1 MSQKRKLTSYTI
13 EQRYKVLTLLDKGEK
28 ASKIAK
34 EYGIPKNNISTW
46 NKPENREKIV
56 KEYEA
61 GAVDSKRKRF
71 REGKYSDIEEALLK
85 WFKDVQENF
94 DITTTFEEYVAADNS
109 VSTTESITEEAI
121 VQSVLA
127 SKFVKEEADGQ
138 EEDEEETEEKDD
150 TPMNTVQCLEAIAG
164 IRRFFQASN
173 LPENV
178 FDALTVL
185 EDYALQQQITRKTK
199 QTKITELFDNMI
211 KKENN

>member
-1 MSQKRKLTSYTI
+1 M
-13 EQRYKVLTLLDKGEK
+13 
-28 ASKIAK
+28 
-34 EYGIPKNNISTW
+34 
-46 NKPENREKIV
+46 
-56 KEYEA
+56 
-61 GAVDSKRKRF
+61 
-71 REGKYSDIEEALLK
+71 
-85 WFKDVQENF
+85 
-94 DITTTFEEYVAADNS
+94 
-109 VSTTESITEEAI
+109 AI

-127 SKFVKEEADGQ
+127 SKSIKEEADGQ
-138 EEDEEETEEKDD
+138 EDEEEAEEEDE
-150 TPMNTVQCLEAIAG
+150 TPMNSVQCLDAIAR

>member
-127 SKFVKEEADGQ
+127 
-138 EEDEEETEEKDD
+138 
-150 TPMNTVQCLEAIAG
+150 
-164 IRRFFQASN
+164 
-173 LPENV
+173 
-178 FDALTVL
+178 
-185 EDYALQQQITRKTK
+185 
-199 QTKITELFDNMI
+199 
-211 KKENN
+211 